1 MRGKDIAKTVIIIF
15 LLLWAVY
22 ALWPTYRFWSLSP
35 EEKNTLE
42 TEGKLYDL
50 NKKAISMGLDLQGG
64 MYLVLEVDLP
74 ALVEQLAENKDEQF
88 DEILQQCRE
97 ELNISTENFLTILRQ
112 NFEDRNLPL
121 NRYWGDRND
130 SERQVIN
137 YLEDE
142 AAGAM
147 ARSLQKL
154 RNRVDRFG
162 VSEPNISPLGS
173 RRILIA
179 LPGVSNPD
187 QAKELIQSTAL
198 LEFKMLKDPAVYSEV
213 IEKIDKEVAQ
223 KRDVTSQDVSGTEDV
238 VPTEE
243 DTTREDRAQTES
255 QDKVVSVSELFGDQ
269 DVSIETPAEGD
280 STLLVDEQTFEENPF
295 ISLLRTMRQRG
306 TDVSVPIENVN
317 AVNRIIELE
326 EVQALIPRDT
336 EFLWGSEPFQVAD
349 KSYQQLFLV
358 KKEAELTGQY
368 LTNARVTI
376 GSDVQSAGQPE
387 VHFTLNRQGARIF
400 SRVTAANIDKPMA
413 IVLDNKVVSAPT
425 IQSKIPD
432 GRSRITGIPDMDEA
446 KMISIVLEV
455 GALPAPVEIIQES
468 TIGPSLGQD
477 SIRRGGYSTL
487 IGMTIIII
495 FMIVYY
501 RMAGMIADVALLM
514 NLLILMAV
522 LAQFRFTLTLP
533 GVAGIVLTIGMAVD
547 ANVLVFERIR
557 EELRTGKTVRASID
571 AGYSR
576 AFKTILDANITTLLT
591 ALVLYQFGTGPIRG
605 FAVTLSIGVVVSMFT
620 ALVVTRVIFTH
631 ITTRRTLAKLSI

>member
-142 AAGAM
+142 AEGAM

-243 DTTREDRAQTES
+243 DTTREERAQTES
-255 QDKVVSVSELFGDQ
+255 QDKIVSVSELFGDQ
-269 DVSIETPAEGD
+269 DVSTETPAEGD

-326 EVQALIPRDT
+326 EVLALIPRDT